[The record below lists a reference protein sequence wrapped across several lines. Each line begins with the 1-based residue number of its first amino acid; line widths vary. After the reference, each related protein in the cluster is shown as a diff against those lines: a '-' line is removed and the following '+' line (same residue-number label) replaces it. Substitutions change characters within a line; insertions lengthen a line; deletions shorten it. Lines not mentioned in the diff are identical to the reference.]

1 VTDSTFK
8 RAVALL
14 AVLRVLPALVVLAAN
29 GTSLP
34 LLPGYAYGQPTGDT
48 YGFYA
53 AAREFI
59 SAWAHVS
66 KPLLALAVVGLAAVA
81 YGVLRLWR
89 SGRRAE
95 AVVVGVV
102 AVSVFV
108 SLAIRQMGD
117 TGAGAVGW
125 PIVWSLPLFPLRA
138 AGALGYHGAYYL
150 GNAIVLAC
158 NVVTLVAT
166 ALVARRL
173 LPPRYALVAPALLVV
188 WPFLMRIVEGTGNGV
203 YGSWLD
209 DVGPLLY
216 AEPLSTALI
225 AVALALFVLRRR
237 DATAAAVA
245 GALTSFATAVRIS
258 NVTLAGVFFVAYWL
272 ASTRR
277 AATMYTLAC
286 AGTAVIA
293 AEFWT
298 KGYSSFKNKP
308 SDQAPDGLF
317 SWHYLVR
324 SWRDST
330 VFDWKMLAIL
340 LPLPL
345 LGIYALRR
353 RRIEVLTLAGVA
365 AVTAAFY
372 SAYYITALHPR
383 FLYVALPS
391 VWILAAAGITELAL
405 RAPLGG
411 APAVRDDRRDRAE
424 NETDQRADDQ

>member
-1 VTDSTFK
+1 MTDSTFK

-34 LLPGYAYGQPTGDT
+34 TLPGYAYGPPTGDT

-66 KPLLALAVVGLAAVA
+66 RPLLALAVVVLVA
-81 YGVLRLWR
+81 IGYGVLRLRR
-89 SGRRAE
+89 SGRGAE
-95 AVVVGVV
+95 AVVVGVTAV
-102 AVSVFV
+102 AVFV
-108 SLAIRQMGD
+108 SLGVHQMGD

-138 AGALGYHGAYYL
+138 VGALGYHSAYYV
-150 GNAIVLAC
+150 GNAIALAC
-158 NVVTLVAT
+158 NVVTVVAT

-188 WPFLMRIVEGTGNGV
+188 WPFLMRFVEGTGNGV

-237 DATAAAVA
+237 DATAAAFA
-245 GALTSFATAVRIS
+245 GALTAFATAVRIS

-277 AATMYTLAC
+277 AAAMYTVAC

-293 AEFWT
+293 AEFWS

-345 LGIYALRR
+345 IGIYALRR
-353 RRIEVLTLAGVA
+353 RRADVLTLAGIVA
-365 AVTAAFY
+365 ATAVFY

-383 FLYVALPS
+383 FLYVALPAL
-391 VWILAAAGITELAL
+391 WLLAAAGVAEVARL
-405 RAPLGG
+405 RR
-411 APAVRDDRRDRAE
+411 APAVADDRRDRAE
-424 NETDQRADDQ
+424 DETDQRADDQ

>member
-1 VTDSTFK
+1 ML
-8 RAVALL
+8 AAL
-14 AVLRVLPALVVLAAN
+14 RILPALAVLAAN
-29 GTSLP
+29 GRSLP
-34 LLPGYAYGQPTGDT
+34 TLPGYGYGPPTGDT

-66 KPLLALAVVGLAAVA
+66 KPLLALGVVTLAAAA
-81 YGVLRLWR
+81 YLALRLWR
-89 SGRRAE
+89 DGSRAV
-95 AVVVGVV
+95 AVVVAVI
-102 AVSVFV
+102 AVSLFV
-108 SLAIRQMGD
+108 TLAIHQMGD

-138 AGALGYHGAYYL
+138 VGALGYHGAYYL
-150 GNAIVLAC
+150 GIGILLVC

-173 LPPRYALVAPALLVV
+173 LPGAYALIAPALLVV
-188 WPFLMRIVEGTGNGV
+188 WPFFMRFVEGTGNIV

-209 DVGPLLY
+209 DAGLLLY

-225 AVALALFVLRRR
+225 AVALALFVLRRF
-237 DATAAAVA
+237 DATAAAFA
-245 GALTSFATAVRIS
+245 GALTAFATAVRIS
-258 NVTLAGVFFVAYWL
+258 NVTLAAVFFVAYWL

-277 AATMYTLAC
+277 AAAMYTVAC
-286 AGTAVIA
+286 AGAAVIA
-293 AEFWT
+293 ADFWS
-298 KGYSSFKNKP
+298 KGYSSFKNEP

-317 SWHYLVR
+317 SYHYLVR
-324 SWRDST
+324 SWRDSA
-330 VFDWKMLAIL
+330 VFDWKMIVIL

-353 RRIEVLTLAGVA
+353 RRADVLTLAGIG
-365 AVTAAFY
+365 AVTAVFY

-391 VWILAAAGITELAL
+391 LWVLAAAGVAEIAR
-405 RAPLGG
+405 RA
-411 APAVRDDRRDRAE
+411 
-424 NETDQRADDQ
+424 

>member
-1 VTDSTFK
+1 VADSTFK

-14 AVLRVLPALVVLAAN
+14 ALLRVLPALVVLAAN
-29 GTSLP
+29 GRSLP
-34 LLPGYAYGQPTGDT
+34 TLPGYAYGPPTGDT

-66 KPLLALAVVGLAAVA
+66 KPLLALAVIALVAVGD
-81 YGVLRLWR
+81 GVVHLWR
-89 SGRRAE
+89 RGRRDWA
-95 AVVVGVV
+95 AVV
-102 AVSVFV
+102 AVTAVALFV
-108 SLAIRQMGD
+108 TLAIREMGD

-138 AGALGYHGAYYL
+138 VGELGYHSAYYL
-150 GNAIVLAC
+150 GNAIVLIA

-173 LPPRYALVAPALLVV
+173 LPPRYALIAPALLVV
-188 WPFLMRIVEGTGNGV
+188 WPFLMRFVEGTGNGV

-216 AEPLSTALI
+216 AEPVSTALI

-237 DATAAAVA
+237 DSTAAAFA
-245 GALTSFATAVRIS
+245 GALTAFATAVRIS
-258 NVTLAGVFFVAYWL
+258 NVTLAAVFFVAYWL

-277 AATMYTLAC
+277 AAAMYTLAC

-317 SWHYLVR
+317 SWHYVVR

-345 LGIYALRR
+345 IGLYALRR
-353 RRIEVLTLAGVA
+353 RRADMLTLVGIVA
-365 AVTAAFY
+365 ATAIFY

-383 FLYVALPS
+383 FLYVALPAL
-391 VWILAAAGITELAL
+391 WILAAAGVAEVV
-405 RAPLGG
+405 RRG
-411 APAVRDDRRDRAE
+411 ADARRRSP
-424 NETDQRADDQ
+424 RSSPG